1 MNLITEGK
9 AKKLFRT
16 NNKNI
21 LLQFF
26 KDEAT
31 AFNNKK
37 KSIFK
42 NKGVLNV

>member
-1 MNLITEGK
+1 MELITEGK

-26 KDEAT
+26 KDDAT
-31 AFNNKK
+31 AFNNKRK
-37 KSIFK
+37 AYLKTRSSK
-42 NKGVLNV
+42 